1 MAPELFQQT
10 LHKIGSKV
18 DIFALGAILFN
29 MRALDRPFGKWDDI
43 DGKFL

>member
-10 LHKIGSKV
+10 LYKIGSKV

-43 DGKFL
+43 DG